1 MVLCPLHS
9 LLFFS
14 TKVFFLANFIISFRK
29 QCVLDLVSFVQGN
42 KHEQY
47 KSVKETFLGMPVSEQ
62 LNTCLPLDKMVLLSS
77 FPAQTCKEKMENFL
91 GADQD
96 GAGKQHTP

>member
-1 MVLCPLHS
+1 ML
-9 LLFFS
+9 
-14 TKVFFLANFIISFRK
+14 
-29 QCVLDLVSFVQGN
+29 
-42 KHEQY
+42 
-47 KSVKETFLGMPVSEQ
+47 VSEQ
-62 LNTCLPLDKMVLLSS
+62 LNTCLPLDEMVLLSS